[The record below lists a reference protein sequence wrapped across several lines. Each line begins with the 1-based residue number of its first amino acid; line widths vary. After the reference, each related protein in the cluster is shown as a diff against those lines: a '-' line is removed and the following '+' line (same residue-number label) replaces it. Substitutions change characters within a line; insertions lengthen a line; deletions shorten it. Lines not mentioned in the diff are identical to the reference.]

1 VHHGNLSSGIGQ
13 DADAPPF
20 RRRFQYSHGRVIGMG
35 LVMAEFRRP
44 YNPLRYRTQ
53 APHPLA
59 RCPTVAQFPFHKTP
73 GLFHK
78 TSGLSIRGEAP

>member
-1 VHHGNLSSGIGQ
+1 MAAYRSGIGQ
-13 DADAPPF
+13 NADAPPC
-20 RRRFQYSHGRVIGMG
+20 RRQFQYSNRRVMG
-35 LVMAEFRRP
+35 TASSWRNSVVVTSLYAPEA
-44 YNPLRYRTQ
+44 Q
-53 APHPLA
+53 APRPLA